1 MAFFNLV
8 KNEVSG
14 NVGQLNGIKSKG
26 GNYIRKKRVSKT
38 ARTEV
43 QKASFKAFSAL
54 RRQSLFQRDKL
65 GEIITPYI
73 KDSERPYVLANML
86 KKWIA
91 NHQFTPE
98 NFVSMWQQRTNYS
111 FENVSYNQDNKTL
124 SLSIKPEAGYIPSLE
139 TSILL
144 FVIDSEG
151 YGFFYAKLILSES
164 SYVFAADV
172 VTKNP
177 VYLYSLLYTGDI
189 KKPHLHSAK
198 FVQIPYPLGT

>member
-1 MAFFNLV
+1 MAFFNIV
-8 KNEVSG
+8 KNELSG

-26 GNYIRKKRVSKT
+26 GNFVRKKRVSKT

-43 QKASFKAFSAL
+43 QKASFKAFAAL
-54 RRQSLFQRDKL
+54 RRQSLYQRDKL
-65 GEIITPYI
+65 GEILTPYI
-73 KDSERPYVLANML
+73 KYSERPYILANML

-98 NFVSMWQQRTNYS
+98 NFVSMWTPKTEYS
-111 FENVSYNQDNKTL
+111 FENVSYDQDTKTL
-124 SLSIKPEAGYIPSLE
+124 SLSIKPGPGYIPSLE

-144 FVIDSEG
+144 FVIDSQG

-172 VTKNP
+172 VTENP

>member
-14 NVGQLNGIKSKG
+14 NVGQLNGIKSKA
-26 GNYIRKKRVSKT
+26 GNFVRKKRVSKT

-43 QKASFKAFSAL
+43 QKSSFKAFSAL

-73 KDSERPYVLANML
+73 KYSERPYILANML

-98 NFVSMWQQRTNYS
+98 NFVSMWTQKTDYS
-111 FENVSYNQDNKTL
+111 FENVSYDQDTKTL
-124 SLSIKPEAGYIPSLE
+124 SLSIKPGAGYIPSLE

-144 FVIDSEG
+144 FVINSEG

-172 VTKNP
+172 VTENP

>member
-1 MAFFNLV
+1 MAFFNIV
-8 KNEVSG
+8 TNEVSG
-14 NVGQLNGIKSKG
+14 NVGQLNGIKSKS
-26 GNYIRKKRVSKT
+26 GNFVRKKRVSKT

-43 QKASFKAFSAL
+43 QKASFKAFAAL

-65 GEIITPYI
+65 GEILTPYI
-73 KDSERPYVLANML
+73 KYSERPYVLANML

-98 NFVSMWQQRTNYS
+98 NFVSMWTQKTEYS
-111 FENVSYNQDNKTL
+111 FENISYDQDKKTL
-124 SLSIKPEAGYIPSLE
+124 SLSIKPETGYIPSLE